1 MGLVYSDTLKE
12 WCEATLQFYQIDG
25 IPVPR
30 IIDNYCH
37 RVLHGNAGNR
47 KSLTQHRKNTNR
59 KIYRRIR
66 RSSRRPN
73 KKR

>member
-1 MGLVYSDTLKE
+1 MMHTDKMM
-12 WCEATLQFYQIDG
+12 
-25 IPVPR
+25 
-30 IIDNYCH
+30 DNYNEMI
-37 RVLHGNAGNR
+37 GNI